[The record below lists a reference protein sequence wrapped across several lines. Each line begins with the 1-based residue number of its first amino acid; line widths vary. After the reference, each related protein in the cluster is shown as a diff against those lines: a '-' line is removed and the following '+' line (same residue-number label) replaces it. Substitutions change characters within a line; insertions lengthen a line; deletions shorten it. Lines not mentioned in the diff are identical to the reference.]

1 MIAYREL
8 VESLNKLNDDF
19 PKRSEFSE
27 RLIAARDLC
36 LNVIEECELEGFSK
50 GRSLQGLR
58 NLSKKCEDLSK
69 KIESK
74 AISTATEAREKM
86 ASLIALAVH
95 SNPDVETFDPEMES
109 NVSLVKRT
117 GLVKCL
123 SSNHIEVVRAPVLF
137 YLKQKANPMII
148 KKMKSLGLNHLPQ
161 VGVFSWDKAPI
172 LCVSLTKYNET
183 QINSIIS
190 YMMPSIITRM
200 KRNISPVYNFFKKT
214 KDFYAVLF
222 VDTDHVTDF
231 DFLRNQCLTFDLRV
245 EKNA

>member
-8 VESLNKLNDDF
+8 IESLNNLNNDF

-27 RLIAARDLC
+27 RLISIRDLC
-36 LNVIEECELEGFSK
+36 LAVIEECELEGFSK

-58 NLSKKCEDLSK
+58 SLSKKCEDLSK

-95 SNPDVETFDPEMES
+95 SNPNVETFDPEMED
-109 NVSLVKRT
+109 NVSIVKKT
-117 GLVKCL
+117 SLVKCL
-123 SSNHIEVVRAPVLF
+123 TSGNIEVVQAPVLF
-137 YLKQKANPMII
+137 YLKQKANPIII
-148 KKMKSLGLNHLPQ
+148 KKMKSLGLDHLPQ
-161 VGVFSWDKAPI
+161 VGVFRWDKAPI

-190 YMMPSIITRM
+190 YMMPSIIARM
-200 KRNISPVYNFFKKT
+200 KKNISPVYNFFKKT
-214 KDFYAVLF
+214 KDFYSVLC
-222 VDTDHVTDF
+222 VDTGHVADF
-231 DFLRNQCLTFDLRV
+231 DLLRNQCLTFDLRV